1 MLADL
6 CGGALLELQILSRS
20 LVTFLQDMRGSV
32 SLNLA
37 LSAVP
42 LFAVAGG
49 AIDYARWN
57 DARAEVATALDAAVL
72 AGTQELVESDGNGES
87 ALAVAAKYYDTVVS
101 GKVPLNKNSVAF
113 ALNDT
118 KTGVKATGKATIETS
133 LLKIVGIDEIDVFA
147 ASESEAV
154 EADYTPGNPG
164 GDLEISVMLDVTGSM
179 CNDGE
184 GPCTTSTKLTGL
196 KDAANKLVDT
206 VVWDDQ
212 STYTSRIAIV
222 PFSTRVRVGQDG
234 AGTSRMATIAGL
246 PASWTGWYAMC
257 VDASGSGASETGGN
271 WTCNKTQVQKYSNW
285 KVMPCVTDRFYNSTG
300 KLDFTDAAPGPGKY
314 LNAHDGSRGP
324 NYVDSTNTKATS
336 AIGNKKSDP
345 AYHWNYEQSGT
356 CYDIANA
363 NEVLPLTN
371 DKTALKKKIDG
382 LEAYGATG
390 GVLGTSFSWY
400 MLSPNWKSVWGGSSQ
415 PKAYSLLKETNDTG
429 SPKLRKIAILMT
441 DGVYNTHRGWKDQDI
456 NDQSANAIAMC
467 AEMKKKGIEIYTVGF
482 GLDELSAKEKAVAT
496 DTLKTCGTDIDH
508 FYSSVN
514 STELVNA
521 FETIGK
527 KVSSASIRLIR

>member
-1 MLADL
+1 MTEMN
-6 CGGALLELQILSRS
+6 CVSRS

-37 LSAVP
+37 LCVVP
-42 LFAVAGG
+42 LLAAAGG
-49 AIDYARWN
+49 AIDYARWHS
-57 DARAEVATALDAAVL
+57 ARAQVTAAVDASVL
-72 AGTQELVESDGNGES
+72 AGTQKLVESDGDSEA
-87 ALAVAAKYYDTVVS
+87 ALDIAAQYYDSVVT
-101 GKVPLNKNSVAF
+101 GKVPLSQNNVVF
-113 ALNDT
+113 ALND
-118 KTGVKATGKATIETS
+118 KKSGVKASGKVTMETS
-133 LLKIVGIDEIDVFA
+133 LLKIVGLEEIDVFA
-147 ASESEAV
+147 PSASDAV
-154 EADYTPGNPG
+154 EADYTPGSPG

-184 GPCTTSTKLTGL
+184 GPCTTSSKLTGL
-196 KDAANKLVDT
+196 KEAANKLVDT

-212 STYTSRIAIV
+212 SKYTSRIAIV

-234 AGTSRMATIAGL
+234 AGNSRMATIAGM

-257 VDASGSGASETGGN
+257 IDSSGSGASETGGN
-271 WTCNKTQVQKYSNW
+271 WTCNKTQVQKYNNW
-285 KVMPCVTDRFYNSTG
+285 KVMPCVTDRFYNSSG
-300 KLDFTDAAPGPGKY
+300 KLDFTDDAPGPGKY
-314 LNAHDGSRGP
+314 FNAHDGSRGP
-324 NYVDSTNTKATS
+324 SYVDSTNTKATS

-356 CYDIANA
+356 CYDVANA

-371 DKTALKKKIDG
+371 DKTALKAKING

-400 MLSPNWKSVWGGSSQ
+400 MLSPNWKSVWGGASQ

-441 DGVYNTHRGWKDQDI
+441 DGVYNTVRGWKDQDI
-456 NDQSANAIAMC
+456 NDQSESAIAMC
-467 AEMKKKGIEIYTVGF
+467 KEMKKQGIEIYTVGF
-482 GLDELSAKEKAVAT
+482 GLDELSAKEKSVAT
-496 DTLKTCGTDIDH
+496 ATLKSCGTDIDH
-508 FYSSVN
+508 FYSSIN
-514 STELVNA
+514 TTELVKA

>member
-1 MLADL
+1 MSRLFARFLRDL
-6 CGGALLELQILSRS
+6 
-20 LVTFLQDMRGSV
+20 RGSI
-32 SLNLA
+32 SLNFA
-37 LSAVP
+37 LCAVP
-42 LFAVAGG
+42 LLAAAGG
-49 AIDYARWN
+49 AMDYGRWN
-57 DARAEVATALDAAVL
+57 DAHVQVAAAVDAAVL
-72 AGTQELVESDGNGES
+72 AGTQELVESDGDGEA
-87 ALAVAAKYYDTVVS
+87 ALAVAAKYYETVVT
-101 GKVPLNKNSVAF
+101 GQVPLSQNSVVF
-113 ALNDT
+113 SLNDK

-133 LLKIVGIDEIDVFA
+133 LLKVVGLEEIDVFA
-147 ASESEAV
+147 SSASEAV

-164 GDLEISVMLDVTGSM
+164 GDLEVSVMLDVTGSM

-196 KDAANKLVDT
+196 KQAANKLVDT

-234 AGTSRMATIAGL
+234 AGTSAMATMAGM
-246 PASWTGWYAMC
+246 PAGWTGWYEMC
-257 VDASGSGASETGGN
+257 IDASGSGASETGGN

-285 KVMPCVTDRFYNSTG
+285 KVMPCVTDRFYNSSG
-300 KLDFTDAAPGPGKY
+300 KFDFTDDAPGPGKY

-324 NYVDSTNTKATS
+324 TYVDSTNTKATS
-336 AIGNKKSDP
+336 GLGNKKTDP
-345 AYHWNYEQSGT
+345 AEHWNYDDTGY
-356 CYDIANA
+356 CYDVANA

-371 DKTALKKKIDG
+371 DKTNLKKKIDG

-415 PKAYSLLKETNDTG
+415 PKAYSLLKDMNDTG

-441 DGVYNTHRGWKDQDI
+441 DGVYNTYRGWKDQDI
-456 NDQSANAIAMC
+456 NVQSTNAIAMC

-482 GLDELSAKEKAVAT
+482 GLNELTAKEKAVAT
-496 DTLKTCGTDIDH
+496 AMLKSCGTDIEH
-508 FYSSVN
+508 FYSSIN
-514 STELVNA
+514 TAELVKA

-527 KVSSASIRLIR
+527 KVSSANIRLIR